1 MDEAKNNQGSKAH
14 IFLCSGTRHFFYTF
28 AKMLVLKLNFYEGW
42 DFMAL
47 DLKTLIK
54 KTPELK
60 IDVIAGKNGMEN
72 KVRWVH
78 VIESPSSS
86 ALLNE
91 AELAL
96 STGIELTSSAVL
108 MELIQRLC
116 EKKASGIIISLGYF
130 IEEIPTEAR
139 DFCDKNDFPLL
150 VIPNKTGLTTSLSL
164 FANVITL
171 ENHEEITINTAFQNA
186 IFSHQNTQAYE
197 IPLTQKGIKPDY
209 SFYAATVYLDSADDD
224 YEKLSMLSFHIQLYI
239 EKKKFKN
246 TSIFPYNDVVIIVFW
261 DYNRE
266 EIAEHIQELADY
278 LKNEIPKDELWL
290 IGVGKKAHSVR
301 CLYKS
306 FDQATELQNLQFRH
320 IIPRDHYHFDNLG
333 VYYLLMSVDNKDVYT
348 RYYNQTLGPILE
360 HDINNE
366 YSLSD
371 ILKYYLEHNG
381 SVQETAEHFYLHR
394 NSINYRLKQIQ
405 ELLDVNL
412 SDLDARIQLRLA
424 YMVRDMLD

>member
-1 MDEAKNNQGSKAH
+1 
-14 IFLCSGTRHFFYTF
+14 
-28 AKMLVLKLNFYEGW
+28 
-42 DFMAL
+42 MAL

-60 IDVIAGKNGMEN
+60 INVIAGKDGMEN

-86 ALLNE
+86 VLLDE

-96 STGIELTSSAVL
+96 STGIELKNDSDF
-108 MELIQRLC
+108 MELIHSIY
-116 EKKASGIIISLGYF
+116 EKKASGIIISLGYS
-130 IEEIPTEAR
+130 IVEIPTEALS
-139 DFCDKNDFPLL
+139 FCDENNFPLL

-164 FANVITL
+164 FANIITL
-171 ENHEEITINTAFQNA
+171 ENHEEIAIKTAFQNA
-186 IFSHQNTQAYE
+186 IFSHQNAEAYE

-209 SFYAATVYLDSADDD
+209 PFYAATVYLDSARDD
-224 YEKLSMLSFHIQLYI
+224 YESLSKLSFHIQLYA

-246 TSIFPYNDVVIIVFW
+246 TSIFPYNDVVTIVFW
-261 DYNRE
+261 DYSRE
-266 EIAEHIQELADY
+266 EITERIHELADF
-278 LKNEIPKDELWL
+278 LKTELPNDELWL
-290 IGVGKKAHSVR
+290 IGVGKKANSIR

-333 VYYLLMSVDNKDVYT
+333 VYYLLMSVDNKDVYS
-348 RYYNQTLGPILE
+348 RYYNQTLGPILD

-381 SVQETAEHFYLHR
+381 SVQETADHFYLHR